1 MSEVILKK
9 TIWGKI
15 VYFYISWPLEV
26 KPLTW
31 GQIWRHNPGRAV
43 NGLSFA
49 FFRAALALLVHEL
62 ERLKL
67 RIVEMVENREHF
79 DFDDLWWPD
88 LWPDL
93 KNDRCTFLL
102 ILDELS
108 NAACRMSLRSSGAEL
123 DGGA

>member
-1 MSEVILKK
+1 MTEGTLKNYL
-9 TIWGKI
+9 GQNCL
-15 VYFYISWPLEV
+15 FLLFWPLEV

-31 GQIWRHNPGRAV
+31 GQIWRHSSGRAV

-49 FFRAALALLVHEL
+49 FFRAALALWVHEL
-62 ERLKL
+62 ECLQW

-79 DFDDLWWPD
+79 TFYYLWWPD

-93 KNDRCTFLL
+93 KNERNTFLML
-102 ILDELS
+102 LDELS

-123 DGGA
+123 EGGA